1 MTSSDDEAA
10 RVRADRLGR
19 LNRGVAP
26 LAQVTLSD
34 AWEGGARVE
43 RYRLGNGLTVIVW
56 EDHQTPVFAYQTWF
70 KVGSRHDVPGKTGIA
85 HLFEHM
91 MFKATANHPDGEFD
105 TLMEE
110 RGAQTNAATWVDW
123 TYYREK
129 LPREHLELV
138 VSLEA
143 DRMEH
148 LVLDHDQLESERE
161 VVKNER
167 LMRVDNDPEGQLYET
182 LFKMAFEVHSYGW
195 PTIGWMEDI
204 TAITL
209 ADCQAFYRRHY
220 APNNAVVV
228 VVGDV
233 DTEQLLA
240 LVQRFYGHLPSA
252 EIPPETIR
260 IEPPQQGEKRQ
271 QLALPLAAAKA
282 LMAWHAPAASDP
294 AFPALEVLNEILVG
308 GDSARL
314 YRALVTDLELC
325 SEVSAGT
332 SGWAQPGL
340 YEVGLTLHPGGDLA
354 AAERELDRLLAAVVE
369 APVTAREIQKA
380 INGIEAGFLR
390 GAADTGTRARRLGNA
405 EVTTGDY
412 REYWHHQAALR
423 RVTPHDVHAVAQ
435 RVLQRTNR
443 TVMVG
448 VPTETDAAE
457 PQS

>member
-1 MTSSDDEAA
+1 MVPLTEDEALREKIA
-10 RVRADRLGR
+10 R
-19 LNRGVAP
+19 LN
-26 LAQVTLSD
+26 
-34 AWEGGARVE
+34 EGAGEHARIAAADVWIDGARVE
-43 RYRLGNGLTVIVW
+43 RFRLGNGLTVIVW
-56 EDHQTPVFAYQTWF
+56 EDHTAPVFAYQTWF

-91 MFKATANHPDGEFD
+91 MFKATENHPEGDFD
-105 TLMEE
+105 TLMEA

-129 LPREHLELV
+129 LPTGHLELV

-167 LMRVDNDPEGQLYET
+167 LMRVDNDPEGRLYEA
-182 LFKMAFEVHSYGW
+182 LYKRAFEVHSYGW
-195 PTIGWMEDI
+195 PTIGWMDDI
-204 TAITL
+204 KAITL
-209 ADCQAFYRRHY
+209 EDCRAFYDHHY

-233 DTEQLLA
+233 DCEEVLR
-240 LVQRFYGHLPSA
+240 LVQRHYGHMPSQDVPA
-252 EIPPETIR
+252 EVVR
-260 IEPPQQGEKRQ
+260 VEPPQTVEKREE
-271 QLALPLAAAKA
+271 LALGLAAPKA
-282 LMAWHAPAASDP
+282 LYAWHAPAQSDP
-294 AFPALEVLNEILVG
+294 SYPALEVLNEVLAG

-314 YRALVTDLELC
+314 YKTLVTDLELC
-325 SEVSAGT
+325 TEVSAWT
-332 SGWAQPGL
+332 AGWAQPGL
-340 YEVGLTLHPGGDLA
+340 YEIGLALLPGGDVA
-354 AAERELDRLLAAVVE
+354 AAERELDKVLDGIIA
-369 APVTAREIQKA
+369 APVTEREIQKA
-380 INGIEAGFLR
+380 VNGIEAGFLR

-423 RVTPHDVHAVAQ
+423 RVTPRDVHAVAQ